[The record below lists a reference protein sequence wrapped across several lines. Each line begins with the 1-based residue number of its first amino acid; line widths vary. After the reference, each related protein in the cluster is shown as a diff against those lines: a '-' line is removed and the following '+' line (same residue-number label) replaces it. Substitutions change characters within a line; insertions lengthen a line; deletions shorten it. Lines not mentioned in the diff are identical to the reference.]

1 VGGLG
6 VTKKI
11 DRSHGEKRRPHSL
24 RRAPFEQQTTGPPV
38 WQEIVGFSEELGPAI
53 ARSAHPSVFRVSP
66 RKAAPC
72 PQASL
77 TRHAVRGSLRQSGM
91 KLAIRLRLGAH
102 WRLSAYRENRP
113 CRLPAAERPRRDRRA
128 ARAHAKTPW
137 ARHIHFARGETP
149 RPGLRRPGTFG
160 RSPRVLGAIGMRP
173 DRVDERFERS
183 AANRSG

>member
-1 VGGLG
+1 MVKIADCIRCDGPLRTANHGSARLARNCRLFRRTRPRHSTIGSSLG
-6 VTKKI
+6 VS
-11 DRSHGEKRRPHSL
+11 RL
-24 RRAPFEQQTTGPPV
+24 
-38 WQEIVGFSEELGPAI
+38 
-53 ARSAHPSVFRVSP
+53 PSKSG
-66 RKAAPC
+66 PC